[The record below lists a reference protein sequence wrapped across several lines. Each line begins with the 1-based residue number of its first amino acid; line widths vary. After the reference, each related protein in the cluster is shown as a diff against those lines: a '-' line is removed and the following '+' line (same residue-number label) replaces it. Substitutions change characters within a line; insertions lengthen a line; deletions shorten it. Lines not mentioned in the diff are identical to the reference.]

1 MTGAGLDVRVERDGT
16 RVRIT
21 GDLDVAGVDLVRA
34 RACAAERRAGP
45 RLLVDLTG
53 LRFID
58 SSGLGLLVAMD
69 RGRRAHGRRLRVLVV
84 EAGAVAKVLGYSGL
98 DQVFDV
104 RVTAS

>member
-1 MTGAGLDVRVERDGT
+1 MTGAGFDVRAERGAT
-16 RVRIT
+16 RVCIT
-21 GDLDVAGVDLVRA
+21 GDLDVAGVNLIWA

-58 SSGLGLLVAMD
+58 SSGLGLLVALD
-69 RGRRAHGRRLRVLVV
+69 RGRRDRGRRLQVLVV
-84 EAGAVAKVLGYSGL
+84 QAGAVAKVLGYSGL

-104 RVTAS
+104 RVTDS

>member
-1 MTGAGLDVRVERDGT
+1 MTGAGLDVRVERDRT

-21 GDLDVAGVDLVRA
+21 GDLDVAGVTLVRA

-58 SSGLGLLVAMD
+58 SSGLGMLVTMH
-69 RGRRAHGRRLRVLVV
+69 RGQSIHGVRLAVLVV

-104 RVTAS
+104 RLTAS